1 LPQRDQEKSLRVL
14 VHGLAYFSE
23 RLPALLRC
31 KGWEI
36 RYHSVKN
43 LRSLL
48 ALAWELYR
56 ADLLFV
62 WGARISMGK
71 VLWLARLLRKKKVVM
86 FWSGSDV
93 LGAQM
98 QFAEGKMSPW
108 IASQIHW
115 AGAPWLA
122 EEIRALGLPCEYV
135 PVTWIPPASNPV
147 ELPEVFSIATY
158 MPAVSRG
165 ELYGLSRILRV
176 ARSLPHIP
184 FELLGLTEGEIK
196 NPPPNLRIL
205 GRTQDTSAY
214 YRRAS
219 VYWRPVS
226 HDGLSFMSLEAL
238 SHGRYVLWSYPFPHC
253 IQSSSA
259 ETDIAEL
266 QRLHALHQAKSLPL
280 NRSGADFVAQRFS
293 PECIRED
300 YLRRWREIILSP
312 EAPSHVAD
320 VGRNE
325 SSSREPSRL

>member
-1 LPQRDQEKSLRVL
+1 M
-14 VHGLAYFSE
+14 HGLAYFGE
-23 RLPALLRC
+23 RLPALLQSR
-31 KGWEI
+31 GWDI
-36 RYHSVKN
+36 RFHDVKS

-48 ALAWELYR
+48 ALACDLYR

-62 WGARISMGK
+62 WGARISVGK
-71 VLWLARLLRKKKVVM
+71 VLWLARIFCKKKIVM

-108 IASQIHW
+108 IASRIHW

-135 PVTWIPPASNPV
+135 PVTWIPPIEVPG
-147 ELPEVFSIATY
+147 ELPEEFSVATY

-165 ELYGLSRILRV
+165 SLYGLDRILHV

-214 YRRAS
+214 YRRAT

-238 SHGRYVLWSYPFPHC
+238 SYGRYVLWSYSFPHC
-253 IQSSSA
+253 IQSTNA

-266 QRLHALHQAKSLPL
+266 ERLYSLHQTKNLPL
-280 NRSGADFVAQRFS
+280 NRAGIHFVGQRFS
-293 PECIRED
+293 PQCIRED
-300 YLRRWREIILSP
+300 FLRKWRGIILSLDG
-312 EAPSHVAD
+312 SGQVAT
-320 VGRNE
+320 VGTNG
-325 SSSREPSRL
+325 SPSREPLG